1 MHSRYFVWIDDVR
14 ILGFTSLLVG
24 RAVGVCDPCNKETH
38 PALFCENL
46 NIIDLGNVRQTHKS
60 NPNCGFVFAV

>member
-1 MHSRYFVWIDDVR
+1 MHSILCGSMIDVR

-24 RAVGVCDPCNKETH
+24 CAMGVCDPCNKETH

-60 NPNCGFVFAV
+60 NPNCGFIFAV